1 MAHPSDAKSNL
12 SLEFLVL
19 FVGAFSPE
27 LEPHLGLLFVALL
40 LALVGF
46 QSLDAAVADAWKR
59 FILRMVECS
68 CCALF
73 PVTGGLPHLD
83 RLPHAVLDAL
93 GVLPGVAF
101 AVVADENRLTKRDIV
116 GDAVDGIM
124 CALRVFDTALFV
136 VVETVSAFLG
146 AVHQAPVFVFDFP
159 NQFNQQI
166 LAA

>member
-1 MAHPSDAKSNL
+1 MAHASDAKGNL
-12 SLEFLVL
+12 RLYFLVL

-46 QSLDAAVADAWKR
+46 QSLNAAMADAGKR
-59 FILRMVECS
+59 LILRVVECS

-73 PVTGGLPHLD
+73 PVTGGPPHLD

-93 GVLPGVAF
+93 GVLPGMAF

-116 GDAVDGIM
+116 GDVVDGIM
-124 CALRVFDTALFV
+124 RALRVFDTALFV
-136 VVETVSAFLG
+136 FAETVGAFLG
-146 AVHQAPVFVFDFP
+146 AVY
-159 NQFNQQI
+159 
-166 LAA
+166 